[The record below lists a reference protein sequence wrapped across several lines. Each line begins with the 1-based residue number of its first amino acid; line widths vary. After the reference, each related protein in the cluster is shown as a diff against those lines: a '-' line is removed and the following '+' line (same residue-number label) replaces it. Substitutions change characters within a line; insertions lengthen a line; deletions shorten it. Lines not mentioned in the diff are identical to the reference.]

1 MIAPRQL
8 HHLLLSLTLISGAA
22 SAVGL
27 GEITLHSRIGEPLR
41 ADVPVFAGGESLDP
55 ACFSLAPLPGAD
67 FPVITAGR
75 TRLVRIGQ
83 DYRLIISGSKAIDEP
98 VVAINLRAA
107 CGLDLQRE
115 YVLLPAP
122 PLAPVANDIEP
133 PSTFAPPASRELP
146 RYRPATEESSGD
158 SWSADSNVP
167 TRPPAKRR
175 APRDSQNTTAKPK
188 APLPRDTLAGVASG
202 QDKIVLGAA
211 LDDLPPPNAGDP
223 LAPANELNE
232 RVLKMETTLH
242 LLNQEVDQLNT
253 ALTLGAESRAMREKL
268 QDMQAGQSTPGIM
281 PTVQAA
287 PPLAPARSASNR
299 DGWLELLLGLLL
311 GGTVSAGVAHLVSR
325 RQDNA
330 RTIEAPPP
338 HIAKPGKPGTP
349 GKRRKPAKA

>member
-1 MIAPRQL
+1 MIASRLL

-41 ADVPVFAGGESLDP
+41 AEVPVFSGGESLDP

-98 VVAINLRAA
+98 VIAINLRAG

-122 PLAPVANDIEP
+122 PLTAAIAASDIEP
-133 PSTFAPPASRELP
+133 PRVAAPAVPREVP
-146 RYRPATEESSGD
+146 RYRPSPEERTSD
-158 SWSADSNVP
+158 SWSSDADI
-167 TRPPAKRR
+167 PALP
-175 APRDSQNTTAKPK
+175 APRPRAARSTQRAAAKPK
-188 APLPRDTLAGVASG
+188 APLPRDTLAGIGNG
-202 QDKIVLGAA
+202 QDKVILGAA
-211 LDDLPPPNAGDP
+211 LDDLPPPSAGDP

-242 LLNQEVDQLNT
+242 LLNEEVDKLNT

-268 QDMQAGQSTPGIM
+268 QDMQTRQSMPDIM

-287 PPLAPARSASNR
+287 SPQAPAHNASNH

-311 GGTVSAGVAHLVSR
+311 GGTVSAGVAYLVSR

-330 RTIEAPPP
+330 RTFDAPPP
-338 HIAKPGKPGTP
+338 RIAKPGKQ
-349 GKRRKPAKA
+349 RKPAKA